1 MSLWNLI
8 LLFCKLISPYY
19 VIPGTKI
26 QQELSID
33 VHLQLVVSLL

>member
-1 MSLWNLI
+1 MLLWNLI
-8 LLFCKLISPYY
+8 LLFYKLISPY

>member
-8 LLFCKLISPYY
+8 LLFCKLISPY